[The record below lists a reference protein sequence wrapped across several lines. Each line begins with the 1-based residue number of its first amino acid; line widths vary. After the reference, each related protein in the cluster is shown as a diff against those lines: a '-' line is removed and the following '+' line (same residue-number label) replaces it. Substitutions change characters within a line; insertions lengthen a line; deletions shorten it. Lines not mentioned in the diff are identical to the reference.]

1 MKDITHVE
9 LEFCATMF
17 LAMLIITTL
26 PLPLPPN
33 PSYPS
38 LHVLDSLLHRFESSF
53 SPEVTCMLK
62 INHYEANCL
71 FLQQHFKVDDYT
83 IPKFEEPTW

>member
-26 PLPLPPN
+26 PLPLPPIRHILH
-33 PSYPS
+33 YMS
-38 LHVLDSLLHRFESSF
+38 LIVSITQVRVF
-53 SPEVTCMLK
+53 
-62 INHYEANCL
+62 L
-71 FLQQHFKVDDYT
+71 FTRGYMYVKNKPL
-83 IPKFEEPTW
+83 